1 MKFLNAVI
9 MLACLAYDEIC
20 GSITNVEAKLGQTV
34 HLKFDKLIRNIDIE
48 LKYPTTDGVQ
58 QKTIIKDGKI
68 TKYGMERFGKRI
80 IYGNGNLTIR
90 DLEENDATVYVYKLG
105 CFFQQCMKPT
115 AFKTKVENCHCEI
128 AILYIAKLTSTMKQ
142 S

>member
-1 MKFLNAVI
+1 

-105 CFFQQCMKPT
+105 NYSQ
-115 AFKTKVENCHCEI
+115 KVKL
-128 AILYIAKLTSTMKQ
+128 ILLN
-142 S
+142 